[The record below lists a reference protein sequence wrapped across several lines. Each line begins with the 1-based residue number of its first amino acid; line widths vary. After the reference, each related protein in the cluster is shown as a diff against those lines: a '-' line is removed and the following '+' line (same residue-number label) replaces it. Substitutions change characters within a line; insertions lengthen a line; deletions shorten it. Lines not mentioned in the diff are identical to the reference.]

1 MDPLQSLL
9 TQVMTD
15 VSPLIFLY
23 IGCEGDNSHDPSFH
37 DMIKAARYI
46 PAPMESS

>member
-23 IGCEGDNSHDPSFH
+23 IGCEGYNSHDPSFH
-37 DMIKAARYI
+37 DMNKVAPYI
-46 PAPMESS
+46 FTSMESS